1 MGQQGFQAFD
11 LEQLEKDQAVAN
23 GPYVEFLRREG
34 MSVGL
39 YVLPVG
45 GTDRQHPHSAD
56 EVYLVLDG
64 PGTLRIAD
72 HDEAVRTGSVVSVDH
87 GVEHRFVAIEEDL
100 HILVVFAP
108 PESPDE

>member
-1 MGQQGFQAFD
+1 MATGFQSFQ
-11 LEQLEKDQAVAN
+11 LEQLEEKQAAASS
-23 GPYVEFLRREG
+23 PYLEFLRRQG

-45 GTDRQHPHSAD
+45 GKDHQHPHAAD
-56 EVYLVLDG
+56 EVYVVMEG
-64 PGTLRIAD
+64 RATLRIGD
-72 HDEAVRTGSVVSVDH
+72 HDEAVSSGSVVSVDH
-87 GVEHRFVAIEEDL
+87 GVEHRFTDIEEDL